1 MCAYGRKWE
10 RVFLCPGRRRG
21 TEGSLPWANF
31 SPLRQD
37 TIPLLPRFPSPAQWE
52 WSEQVLTHRLG
63 GAVHHQPV
71 LRQQLL
77 SPFPA
82 FRRPLCSLKG
92 PGFQQ
97 RMAGIG
103 LQSLLETGART
114 SSPHAQLQ
122 GGRERTGSALG
133 STWTVW
139 SCDRPPNGNANP
151 SHLSSPVRCRESPP
165 ARAAV
170 PARWARPQ
178 AAGRPLRAELGQR
191 NLSPGGHRGRGRS
204 PASCSPVR
212 LAKLILPWL
221 RRCPRN
227 PALQQACPA
236 VFPRPRRCPLPTP
249 WEADLLRP
257 LGGAGHTTLHF
268 IAGAERLGPVLRS

>member
-1 MCAYGRKWE
+1 MGYKACW
-10 RVFLCPGRRRG
+10 
-21 TEGSLPWANF
+21 
-31 SPLRQD
+31 
-37 TIPLLPRFPSPAQWE
+37 
-52 WSEQVLTHRLG
+52 RLG
-63 GAVHHQPV
+63 
-71 LRQQLL
+71 R
-77 SPFPA
+77 
-82 FRRPLCSLKG
+82 G
-92 PGFQQ
+92 PQV
-97 RMAGIG
+97 
-103 LQSLLETGART
+103 RT
-114 SSPHAQLQ
+114 PESHQLQ

-133 STWTVW
+133 STWAVW

-151 SHLSSPVRCRESPP
+151 SHLSSP

-191 NLSPGGHRGRGRS
+191 NRSPGGHRGRGRS
-204 PASCSPVR
+204 PASSSPVR

-236 VFPRPRRCPLPTP
+236 VLPRPRRCPLPTP

-257 LGGAGHTTLHF
+257 LGGTGHSTLPF

>member
-37 TIPLLPRFPSPAQWE
+37 TIPLSPRFPSPAQWE

-92 PGFQQ
+92 PGFQH
-97 RMAGIG
+97 RVAGIG

-114 SSPHAQLQ
+114 SSPRVPPAA
-122 GGRERTGSALG
+122 GREGKNRVSPGQHLG
-133 STWTVW
+133 GLELRQTAKWK
-139 SCDRPPNGNANP
+139 CQPL
-151 SHLSSPVRCRESPP
+151 HLSSPVRRRESPP
-165 ARAAV
+165 ARAAM

-178 AAGRPLRAELGQR
+178 VAGRPLRAELGQR

-204 PASCSPVR
+204 PASSNPVR

-249 WEADLLRP
+249 WETDLLRRP
-257 LGGAGHTTLHF
+257 LGGAGHTTLPF
-268 IAGAERLGPVLRS
+268 IA